1 MQARLDCS
9 VGRQL
14 TLVGAIVVLLSGT
27 ASAQSKESQGWGS
40 RILSP
45 LTSWKAPEFSMP
57 EMKLPEIKT
66 PSLSLPELPKPKEP
80 AFVKSTR
87 QGMGRI
93 WDSTTRTTKQ
103 AWESTKYYLRPYDP
117 PEQRASRRRSRAEQD
132 TGFWASL
139 FGGSDQKRATTPNDF
154 LRQPRPL

>member
-1 MQARLDCS
+1 MQAQS
-9 VGRQL
+9 VFSVWRQL
-14 TLVGAIVVLLSGT
+14 TLVGAVLVLLSNS
-27 ASAQSKESQGWGS
+27 AAAQSKEKGWGR

-57 EMKLPEIKT
+57 EMKFPEIKT
-66 PSLSLPELPKPKEP
+66 PSLPDLPKPKEP

-93 WDSTTRTTKQ
+93 WNSTTRTTKQ

-117 PEQRASRRRSRAEQD
+117 PEQRPSRRRTRAEQD
-132 TGFWASL
+132 TGFWSSL
-139 FGGSDQKRATTPNDF
+139 FGGSDQKRANTPNDF